1 MDSSQKNKLT
11 IGMLARTAGIG
22 VETVRYYQRRGLLEV
37 PKKSVGRLR
46 AYGEK
51 HLVQL
56 WLIKHAKELG
66 FTLAEITKL
75 ASYVEERQCSA
86 IQALAQQ
93 KLRAIAEQIR
103 FLEKARKALRNLASG
118 CASGCD
124 ENCPAIR
131 VFRANGFGSVGK
143 R

>member
-37 PKKSVGRLR
+37 PKKSMGRLR

-56 WLIKHAKELG
+56 WLIRHAKDLG
-66 FTLAEITKL
+66 FTLTEIAKL
-75 ASYVEERQCSA
+75 AAYVEDRQCGA
-86 IQALAQQ
+86 IQVLAQQ
-93 KLRAIAEQIR
+93 KLRVITEQIR
-103 FLEKARKALRNLASG
+103 FLEKARKALRMLASG
-118 CASGCD
+118 CANGCD
-124 ENCPAIR
+124 ESCPAIR
-131 VFRANGFGSVGK
+131 LFRVNGFDGAAK